1 MSKSKDHCDA
11 SSKVYWLFRDYDD
24 PDTLVPNDE
33 LKAWSKVAR
42 EGKSERALPPGTKTW
57 LRTHAP
63 SMDVHDYSHTQPATT
78 IHAPMPSQIPK
89 YAVHLYSLLFNNGPC
104 IRQ

>member
-1 MSKSKDHCDA
+1 MSKSKDHYDA

-42 EGKSERALPPGTKTW
+42 EGKSENGDQVKEVNYIFADAGTAEYNSSALGFMKLGTYVGKIGD
-57 LRTHAP
+57 AKP
-63 SMDVHDYSHTQPATT
+63 FDGEDVSFDTREDFG
-78 IHAPMPSQIPK
+78 M
-89 YAVHLYSLLFNNGPC
+89 
-104 IRQ
+104 